1 MSGLRRALGL
11 VAIEG
16 VVVGLVALAIV
27 LSSDHI
33 DARAFQ
39 GILGLFI
46 GWSWIGAGLIAWWRR
61 PDNRFGVL
69 MTAVGFAFFLSSL
82 AAADAAWLFTVG
94 VLLSAVYFAV
104 FVHMLVAYPDG
115 RIGSD
120 RLRKVVIG
128 GYVIAVLG
136 PLPSLLFATPER
148 LDCDNCPQ
156 SVLFIEDNGTL
167 YTIFDVLTS
176 LIAVVLVGY
185 VVFVTLA
192 RFRDAPQAR
201 RRAMAPVIWSGAG
214 LLVVLAGAL
223 LTEAVDGP
231 QAISDA
237 TDLLGL
243 FLFALVPYG
252 FVFGVLRSR
261 VLQAGAV
268 TEFLHRIGDGPDPS
282 DLRDLLSTALG
293 DRSLQVVYWLDRPRK
308 WVDAAGHP
316 AVLPGDDDPARAVT
330 RVEREGRAVGAL
342 IHDRS
347 LCEDPELVGSV
358 AAAAGLSIEN
368 ERLQAQLRARVEEL
382 RASRARIVAAGTA
395 ERRRLERNLHDGAQQ
410 RLVALSLTL
419 RVAQSRLR
427 KDPDGAEAMI
437 AGAQEELTL
446 ALEELRE
453 LARGIHPAVL
463 SDRGLEPALAALA
476 GRSPVPVEVEETP
489 TERLPPAVEAA
500 AYFVV
505 AEALTTVV
513 KYAEAS
519 QARISISRTNGHA
532 VVEVADDGVGGADP
546 TRGSG
551 LRGLADR
558 VSALD
563 GTLELRSPQGA
574 GTVLRASIP
583 V

>member
-1 MSGLRRALGL
+1 VSGLRRALGL

-120 RLRKVVIG
+120 RLRNVVIG

-214 LLVVLAGAL
+214 LLVVLAGAFWY
-223 LTEAVDGP
+223 AGRR
-231 QAISDA
+231 
-237 TDLLGL
+237 
-243 FLFALVPYG
+243 
-252 FVFGVLRSR
+252 VFM
-261 VLQAGAV
+261 
-268 TEFLHRIGDGPDPS
+268 
-282 DLRDLLSTALG
+282 
-293 DRSLQVVYWLDRPRK
+293 RK
-308 WVDAAGHP
+308 
-316 AVLPGDDDPARAVT
+316 
-330 RVEREGRAVGAL
+330 AVG
-342 IHDRS
+342 
-347 LCEDPELVGSV
+347 
-358 AAAAGLSIEN
+358 
-368 ERLQAQLRARVEEL
+368 
-382 RASRARIVAAGTA
+382 
-395 ERRRLERNLHDGAQQ
+395 
-410 RLVALSLTL
+410 
-419 RVAQSRLR
+419 
-427 KDPDGAEAMI
+427 
-437 AGAQEELTL
+437 
-446 ALEELRE
+446 
-453 LARGIHPAVL
+453 
-463 SDRGLEPALAALA
+463 
-476 GRSPVPVEVEETP
+476 
-489 TERLPPAVEAA
+489 
-500 AYFVV
+500 
-505 AEALTTVV
+505 
-513 KYAEAS
+513 
-519 QARISISRTNGHA
+519 
-532 VVEVADDGVGGADP
+532 
-546 TRGSG
+546 
-551 LRGLADR
+551 
-558 VSALD
+558 
-563 GTLELRSPQGA
+563 
-574 GTVLRASIP
+574 
-583 V
+583 